1 MYAQLGQFHEQ
12 IPALMQL
19 CSKEHTKILIDFIIL
34 DMEDR
39 QVFLE
44 FQSTAYRYGYNVTF
58 EQFAYFVAWQVKKMK
73 GDSNVHWRPFYLQ
86 CPYCD
91 NKYDTFI
98 GRMETFERDVRYV
111 SEGLPSDPKN
121 NLL

>member
-1 MYAQLGQFHEQ
+1 M
-12 IPALMQL
+12 
-19 CSKEHTKILIDFIIL
+19 
-34 DMEDR
+34 
-39 QVFLE
+39 
-44 FQSTAYRYGYNVTF
+44 TF
-58 EQFAYFVAWQVKKMK
+58 EQFAYFVASQVKKME
-73 GDSNVHWRPFYLQ
+73 GDCNVHWRPFYLR

-121 NLL
+121 NLLWCCQNYVDQINDQNELNFFSGQTLN